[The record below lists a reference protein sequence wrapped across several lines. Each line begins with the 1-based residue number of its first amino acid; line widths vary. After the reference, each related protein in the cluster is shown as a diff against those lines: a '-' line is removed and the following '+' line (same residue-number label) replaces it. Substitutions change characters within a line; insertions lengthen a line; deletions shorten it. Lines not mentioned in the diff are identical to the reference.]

1 MNKLKDKIS
10 IMTEHQV
17 ENSEMW
23 IPFTD
28 EEQAEINSIITCILE
43 QKDLSVEAS
52 PSIVT
57 VDSLFQ
63 VTELDGAETNK
74 ADKHEPCLSDIS
86 EPPENSNGTCYMW
99 CQTTAGVGP
108 VKLQAVF
115 FTSYRKKLNKE
126 PNICFDIR

>member
-10 IMTEHQV
+10 IMAEHQV

-28 EEQAEINSIITCILE
+28 EEQAEISSVIACILE
-43 QKDLSVEAS
+43 QKDLSEAS

-63 VTELDGAETNK
+63 MTELLGTETNK

-86 EPPENSNGTCYMW
+86 EPPENSNAEWKPPKG
-99 CQTTAGVGP
+99 
-108 VKLQAVF
+108 
-115 FTSYRKKLNKE
+115 
-126 PNICFDIR
+126 